1 MPVRGLT
8 KHDVIADFRRAELV
22 HAANTVFARK
32 GFAGAS
38 VEEIA
43 KVAGVAKGTVYLYY
57 PSKHDIY
64 WAALESGIVALDR
77 SVRAAVETCERSLH
91 AQLLAIARTKLAYFD
106 ERRDFFRIFF
116 SELGSQACEV
126 STHPRL
132 RPLYLEQVH
141 FVETLIDE
149 AVSRGE
155 IARCEPR
162 RVAFAIADLARGVVR
177 RRLLEPAL
185 TSIDEDAAFIV
196 DLLWNGVGGKAPTK
210 RSPARHVRPE
220 RPTRPLESP
229 RVVTHAARR
238 RGQHKER
245 S

>member
-1 MPVRGLT
+1 MT
-8 KHDVIADFRRAELV
+8 KRDVLADFRRAELID
-22 HAANTVFARK
+22 AANAVFARK

-38 VEEIA
+38 VDEIA

-77 SVRAAVETCERSLH
+77 AVRAAVDAAPASLRE
-91 AQLLAIARTKLAYFD
+91 QLRAVALTKLAYFE

-141 FVETLIDE
+141 FVERLLE
-149 AVSRGE
+149 AALARRE
-155 IARCEPR
+155 IRRCEPA

-177 RRLLEPAL
+177 RRLLDTAT
-185 TSIDEDAAFIV
+185 TSIEDEAAFIV
-196 DLLWNGVGGKAPTK
+196 DLIWNGIGRGESSARGAS
-210 RSPARHVRPE
+210 RS
-220 RPTRPLESP
+220 
-229 RVVTHAARR
+229 
-238 RGQHKER
+238 RGRKGR

>member
-1 MPVRGLT
+1 MALRGLT

-22 HAANTVFARK
+22 GAASAVFARK

-38 VEEIA
+38 VDEIA
-43 KVAGVAKGTVYLYY
+43 RAAGVAKGTVYLYY

-77 SVRAAVETCERSLH
+77 ALRAAVEACEVSLH
-91 AQLLAIARTKLAYFD
+91 AQLLALARTKLAYFD

-116 SELGSQACEV
+116 CELGSQACEV
-126 STHPRL
+126 SAHPRL
-132 RPLYLEQVH
+132 RPMYLEQVH
-141 FVETLIDE
+141 YVETLIAA
-149 AVSRGE
+149 AVARGE
-155 IARCEPR
+155 IRRCEPR
-162 RVAFAIADLARGVVR
+162 RVAFAISDLARGVVR

-196 DLLWNGVGGKAPTK
+196 DLMWNGVGGASGPAA
-210 RSPARHVRPE
+210 ARHVRPE
-220 RPTRPLESP
+220 RHARSLQPAP
-229 RVVTHAARR
+229 RGASHPPRR
-238 RGQHKER
+238 RGQQKER